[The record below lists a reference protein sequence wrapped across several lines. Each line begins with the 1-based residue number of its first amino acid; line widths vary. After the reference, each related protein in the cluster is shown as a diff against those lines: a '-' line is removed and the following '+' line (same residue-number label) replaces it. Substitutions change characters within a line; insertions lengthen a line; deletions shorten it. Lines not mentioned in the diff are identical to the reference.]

1 MKQTCKF
8 LIGLVV
14 AAGMAGTMAA
24 QAPEGITNAA
34 EYDAWKL
41 QFATGEVPQSTH
53 PAAAKSGARDT
64 DGPCACWIG
73 PDSSWTA
80 ISNADPNQWT
90 ATGYGNGDD
99 GSFGPVLLP
108 FTFQFYGQAFDT
120 MYININGNV
129 SFRSPIAS
137 YSPSGFPVGYGTVL
151 APFWSDVD
159 LRGAGEGVNRIY
171 YKITPHAIY
180 VSWADVGHWNQQTE
194 RLNSF
199 QVILSDGTDPVIP
212 GGNNV
217 SFCYG
222 NMEWTA
228 SPAAGGSNGFG
239 GVPAMV
245 GANLGNGVDY
255 LQFGRFNQPGDAYDG
270 PFGQSDGVDWLI
282 DRHFVFS
289 TESEEIPPVFTNTEC
304 DTVEIDVGSSFD
316 YSMLILS
323 GAPGQTVLATAESP
337 TFSNFTSNGTSE
349 TGQYELV
356 LSMQP
361 GAGDVGLHAITI
373 TAEVDQSA
381 PALTSSFVQYVKVML
396 TTDVRELAGST
407 GLSLVPNPSSGHSTL
422 HWPAGQAPQRV
433 DVLAADGKLVLAE
446 APHAGSDRL
455 EIDLSGQPEGAYLVR
470 AIGTAGTQALRLMKT
485 SPR

>member
-8 LIGLVV
+8 LIGLVA

-41 QFATGEVPQSTH
+41 QFATGEFPQPTH

-80 ISNADPNQWT
+80 ISNVDPNEWN
-90 ATGYGNGDD
+90 AAGYGSGDD
-99 GSFGPVLLP
+99 GSFGPVALP
-108 FTFQFYGQAFDT
+108 FTFLLYGT
-120 MYININGNV
+120 EYNSVYVNINGNISLETPYSTYASS
-129 SFRSPIAS
+129 SFPITS
-137 YSPSGFPVGYGTVL
+137 YAMV
-151 APFWSDVD
+151 APFWADVD
-159 LRGAGEGVNRIY
+159 LRGPGEGLNTVQ
-171 YKITPHAIY
+171 YKVTPHALY
-180 VSWADVGHWNQQTE
+180 VSWTNVGYFSQQTE
-194 RLNSF
+194 KLNSF

-217 SFCYG
+217 SFCFG
-222 NMEWTA
+222 NMEWTTG
-228 SPAAGGSNGFG
+228 SVSGGTGGLGGTPAT
-239 GVPAMV
+239 V

-270 PFGQSDGVDWLI
+270 PFGQPDGVGWLI

-289 TESEEIPPVFTNTEC
+289 TESEDIPPVFTNTEC

-323 GAPGQTVLATAESP
+323 GAPGQTVLASAESP
-337 TFSNFTSNGTSE
+337 TFSNFTSNGTSA

-381 PALTSSFVQYVKVML
+381 PALVSSFVQYVKVML
-396 TTDVRELAGST
+396 TTDVQELAGST
-407 GLSLVPNPSSGHSTL
+407 ALSLVPNPSSGHSTL